1 MHLFKVAFY
10 ASGAYYALFVD
21 RGLLVSF
28 FVVVAIYLI
37 ISKLIGGK
45 DLSTRKKIMVATWTD
60 PSEGVITLK
69 IPVRVDRL
77 VKFL

>member
-21 RGLLVSF
+21 RGLLVPF
-28 FVVVAIYLI
+28 FAVVAIYLI
-37 ISKLIGGK
+37 ISSLIGGK

-60 PSEGVITLK
+60 PS
-69 IPVRVDRL
+69 
-77 VKFL
+77 